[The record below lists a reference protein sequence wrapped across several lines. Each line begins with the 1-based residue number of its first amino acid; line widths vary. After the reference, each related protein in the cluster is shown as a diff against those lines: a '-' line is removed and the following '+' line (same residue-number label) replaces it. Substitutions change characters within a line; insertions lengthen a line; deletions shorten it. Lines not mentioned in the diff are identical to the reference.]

1 MSLEMGDT
9 GQIRAPLSR
18 NARTTIAI
26 GLFCGIGA
34 LAFALPDQHLAFLE
48 IVPLVLIARAYGIRA
63 SIGAALVVAPVLNAL
78 QHRPGHPAPLWL
90 GAAETFVLFII
101 FVAVLLFVEH
111 YESMLARSYRSA
123 TAALDIEKLRFR
135 ELSMALPLAVRAE
148 EAQTR
153 ERELMA
159 IAEALPQLVW
169 CADANGKPVYF
180 NAAWNAYTGIDPAI
194 LKESGLRPATHPE
207 DQEFAKARWKAA
219 HRAGTIFEAE
229 ARLRKADGSYHW
241 FITRAAPL
249 VSSEGRI
256 VRWFA
261 ICTDI
266 DEQKRAHENLERR
279 FEIAHRVSEAF
290 QEASLP
296 ASLPSV
302 PGVCFSALYKAG
314 RHEALIG
321 GDWYDAL
328 RLLDGRVVLSIG
340 DVAGSGLGAA
350 ITMVGMR
357 QAIRGAAQIHADPVA
372 ILEAA
377 DRTLRQDSPDCMVT
391 AFVGV
396 YDPVTRSLHYAGAG
410 HPPPL
415 VRRRDGS
422 VRELRGPGL
431 PLGVRRKGDTEPGDI
446 VLESGSTLVLYT
458 DGLIESTHDVIAGIR
473 QLRDTVGDIESVA
486 PNTFAQHIAGGALA
500 GGAND
505 DVAILTLSLEA
516 EPDDARYRRWTFDSE
531 DRFAA
536 RDVHRGFVAS
546 LVACGAN
553 DDQIRDAEVV
563 FSELLGN
570 VVRHARGTCDIVL
583 DATGT
588 LPVLSIL
595 DHGRGMTYA
604 AHLPADAFAESG
616 RGLYIVRALTAEFNA
631 SRRPGGGT
639 QARAVLHVDR
649 FAGMPRAA
657 DLAAAVA

>member
-1 MSLEMGDT
+1 MGDT
-9 GQIRAPLSR
+9 GHIRAPLSR
-18 NARTTIAI
+18 GARTAIAI
-26 GLFCGIGA
+26 GLFFGIGGVA
-34 LAFALPDQHLAFLE
+34 YALPDQHLAFLE
-48 IVPLVLIARAYGIRA
+48 IVPLVLIARAYGLRA
-63 SIGAALVVAPVLNAL
+63 SIAVALVVAPALDLL
-78 QHRPGHPAPLWL
+78 QHRPHHPDFLMH
-90 GAAETFVLFII
+90 GAAETSVLFLI

-111 YESMLARSYRSA
+111 YDSMLARSYQ
-123 TAALDIEKLRFR
+123 TAARALDTEKARLR
-135 ELSMALPLAVRAE
+135 ELSKSLPLAVRAE

-169 CADANGKPVYF
+169 CTDSHGKPVYF
-180 NAAWNAYTGIDPAI
+180 NAAWNAYTGADPAT
-194 LKESGLRPATHPE
+194 LREHGLRLVTHPE
-207 DQEFAKARWKAA
+207 DQERAKSRWISA
-219 HRAGTIFEAE
+219 HRGGSIFEAE
-229 ARLRKADGSYHW
+229 CRLRRADGSYHW

-249 VSSEGRI
+249 TNSEDRI
-256 VRWFA
+256 VRWFGT
-261 ICTDI
+261 CTDI
-266 DEQKRAHENLERR
+266 DEQKRAHESLERR
-279 FEIAHRVSEAF
+279 YEIAHRVSEAF

-296 ASLPSV
+296 ATLPTV
-302 PGVCFSALYKAG
+302 PGVCFSALYRPG

-328 RLLDGRVVLSIG
+328 RLLDGRVVISIG

-377 DRTLRQDSPDCMVT
+377 DRTLRQDSPDRMVT

-415 VRRRDGS
+415 MRRRDGT
-422 VRELRGPGL
+422 VIELRAPGL

-473 QLRDTVGDIESVA
+473 QLRETVTHIDRA
-486 PNTFAQHIAGGALA
+486 AKDAFAEHIAGSALA

-516 EPDDARYRRWTFDSE
+516 EPDDARYRRWTFDCE
-531 DRFAA
+531 DKFAA
-536 RDVHRGFVAS
+536 REVHHAFVAS
-546 LVACGAN
+546 LVAGGAN
-553 DDQIRDAEVV
+553 DDQTRDAEVV

-570 VVRHARGTCDIVL
+570 VVRHARGVCDIVL

-616 RGLYIVRALTAEFNA
+616 RGLYIVRALTADFNA

-639 QARAVLHVDR
+639 HARAVLHVDR
-649 FAGMPRAA
+649 FAGMPRRK
-657 DLAAAVA
+657 DLVIAVA